1 MSKIS
6 NCLWFDDQA
15 EAAAIFYVSLFKNSK
30 ILNVS
35 RYGEGAPLP
44 AGTVLTVDFEL
55 DGTKF
60 IALNGGPMFTFSEAV
75 SFSIDCADQA
85 EVDHFWNALTADGGQ
100 ESQCGWLKDKFGVSW
115 PVVPSAMPGLI
126 SGPDPDGA
134 GRAMA
139 AMMGMKKLDIAE
151 LQKAYDGE

>member
-15 EAAAIFYVSLFKNSK
+15 EVAANFYASLFKNSK

-60 IALNGGPMFTFSEAV
+60 IALNGGPMLTFSEAV

-115 PVVPSAMPGLI
+115 QVVPSAMPGLI